1 MMSKKYFTSGE
12 FAKVCGTTKETLF
25 HYDEIGILKPT
36 YVAKNG
42 YRYYS
47 PKQFYDFD
55 LISTLKEAGS
65 SLAQIKEYIETYTPE
80 NYLKILKENREKLRQ
95 ERLKLLRME
104 RLLQNS
110 EKLTQY
116 AMQTPCG
123 VPKLEECDE
132 EYFIVV
138 KLNTAKPISEIDE
151 VYEIANHFKYCFQH
165 KLGDEFPLGGIVLKE
180 TLLSGQSYD
189 SYYYSKIY
197 KPVKSDRLFVKPK
210 GTYLTMLHR
219 GFLDTISE
227 SYKIM
232 LDYIQYNYLELIGN
246 AYCYDVLGY
255 LATCNTNEFVVQISM
270 QVKRKE

>member
-1 MMSKKYFTSGE
+1 MSKKYFTSGE
-12 FAKVCGTTKETLF
+12 FATVCGTTKETLF

-55 LISTLKEAGS
+55 LIATLKEAGS

-80 NYLKILKENREKLRQ
+80 NYLKILEMNREKLRQ
-95 ERLKLLRME
+95 ERLKLMRME
-104 RLLQNS
+104 RLLKNS
-110 EKLTQY
+110 EQLTKY
-116 AMQTPCG
+116 AMQTPVG
-123 VPKLEECDE
+123 LPKLEECEE

-138 KLNTAKPISEIDE
+138 KLNTTKPISEIDE
-151 VYEIANHFKYCFQH
+151 IYEIADHFKYCFSH
-165 KLGDEFPLGGIVLKE
+165 KLGDEFPLGSIVLKE

-197 KPVKSDRLFVKPK
+197 KPVKSERLFIKPK

-219 GFLDTISE
+219 GFMDTIE
-227 SYKIM
+227 DSYKLM
-232 LDYIQYNYLELIGN
+232 LDYIEKNNLELIGN
-246 AYCYDVLGY
+246 AYCYDVLSY
-255 LATCNTNEFVVQISM
+255 LATCNTNDFVIQISM
-270 QVKRKE
+270 QVERKK